1 MAKKFSI
8 PILAPKYKIEQFS
21 EKEIIPLIILE
32 ILLG

>member
-1 MAKKFSI
+1 MAEKFSI
-8 PILAPKYKIEQFS
+8 PILTPRYKIEQFS